1 MFFVY
6 NCPLLVNVAG
16 DVLRVC
22 VNTHP
27 KPNIN
32 LEAFVLPTPLT
43 TLSDFSAMSCDVSAS
58 DMVSFK
64 NTIEQLY
71 ANGVLNSL
79 LIYIIIVTG
88 FWYDNK
94 D

>member
-1 MFFVY
+1 MY

-27 KPNIN
+27 KADNN
-32 LEAFVLPTPLT
+32 LEAFVLPTALT
-43 TLSDFSAMSCDVSAS
+43 TVSDFSVMSYDISAS
-58 DMVSFK
+58 DMISFT

-71 ANGVLNSL
+71 FNDVLNSL
-79 LIYIIIVTG
+79 LIYVIVVTAI
-88 FWYDNK
+88 WYDNK
-94 D
+94 N